1 MFVQLVEL
9 ISFRI
14 KNKTKKKKMEDYIL
28 KCNEDLFVGKKRY
41 KIIKLRLWKIEK
53 ICTIIQGKSYI
64 LLEPP
69 KIKTKLKN
77 SS

>member
-14 KNKTKKKKMEDYIL
+14 KNKTKKKKMEDYIH

>member
-1 MFVQLVEL
+1 MKQ
-9 ISFRI
+9 
-14 KNKTKKKKMEDYIL
+14 KKMPDYIH

-41 KIIKLRLWKIEK
+41 KIIKLQLWKREK
-53 ICTIIQGKSYI
+53 ICTIIQGKGYI

>member
-9 ISFRI
+9 ISFSI
-14 KNKTKKKKMEDYIL
+14 KNETKKMQDYIH

-41 KIIKLRLWKIEK
+41 KIIKLQLWKSEK

-64 LLEPP
+64 LL
-69 KIKTKLKN
+69 
-77 SS
+77 

>member
-1 MFVQLVEL
+1 
-9 ISFRI
+9 
-14 KNKTKKKKMEDYIL
+14 MEDYIH
-28 KCNEDLFVGKKRY
+28 KCNGDLFVGKKRY